1 MEYSRNNPI
10 VKFRN
15 NALWAK

>member
-1 MEYSRNNPI
+1 MI

-15 NALWAK
+15 FW